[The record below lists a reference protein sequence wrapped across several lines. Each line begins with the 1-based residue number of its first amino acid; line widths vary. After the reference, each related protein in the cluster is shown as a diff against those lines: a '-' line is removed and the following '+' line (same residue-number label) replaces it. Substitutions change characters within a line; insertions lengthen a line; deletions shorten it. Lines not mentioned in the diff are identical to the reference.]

1 MERINRKRLEG
12 MRNSSMRFLCFPQGK
27 RMFSCREPYVSALG
41 NIRLRK
47 GRRTHQTDVPGK
59 TKKRLTNF
67 FHSLEKPFLFRI
79 YQNDIYLTIK
89 CV

>member
-1 MERINRKRLEG
+1 MERISRKRLEG

-27 RMFSCREPYVSALG
+27 RMFPCREPYVSALG

-59 TKKRLTNF
+59 TKKRLANF
-67 FHSLEKPFLFRI
+67 LRSLEKPFLFHI
-79 YQNDIYLTIK
+79 FPNEIYLK
-89 CV
+89 M